1 MRRCLHLARRLGKRA
16 ALILDN
22 PQFWRQLVP
31 GITDFPRIHGEAEFF
46 GNLPSDSAGN
56 LPGNSAENSADNLMG
71 DSDGNSAGNSP
82 RRGTG
87 VPGESGALVVLDR
100 RESNAAQV
108 RLCADYGTPLLLDD
122 DGSGRKNAP
131 FLIDTIPGPRRC
143 AANTAS
149 PAYLNLPPKVRTP
162 NPHGPI
168 LVSFGGQDPADL
180 TLPVL
185 RALIEDC
192 AVPPSRI
199 TLTRPPGKNWNLPD
213 CCTAAPEVRIL
224 PSSDPLREHL
234 GDFGLVICSYG
245 ITLWEAAAAGCA
257 VLTAEPTRRHAQL
270 SHFSALPGIGRVKKN
285 ARGDLSPVSLRRLR
299 RSLSNADALIHASR
313 RAAETLVA
321 PPVPSGPPGP
331 PEPPG
336 RLDALLASLEA
347 PRPQCAVCGRMLPP
361 VIARFER
368 RSFYRC
374 PKCRIIGLYRFE
386 CRENEYGPE
395 YFDTEYRDQYGRSYL
410 EDFASIKAAAAP
422 RLDLIQRRVSGGR
435 LLDVGCAYGP
445 FLQAAAQRG
454 FQAQGLD
461 ISPEAVRYVQDHLGI
476 PAEAGSFSS
485 TTTLPGRIFDA
496 VSLWYVIEHFPDLGN
511 VLGILARRVRV
522 GGVLAFST
530 PNGRGISGRRSLKSF
545 LRASPADHYTV
556 WNPRCAV
563 RILRRCGF
571 RVYRIRITGHH
582 PERFRFCRK
591 TQGLVYRCVMVFSRL
606 FGLGDTFEI
615 YAVRV

>member
-1 MRRCLHLARRLGKRA
+1 MPAERVILRPMSAADGGTGHVRRCLDLARRLGERA
-16 ALILDN
+16 LLILDN
-22 PQFWRQLVP
+22 VQLWQRLVP
-31 GITDFPRIHGEAEFF
+31 EITDFPRIHGEVEFF
-46 GNLPSDSAGN
+46 GDLPSDSAGN
-56 LPGNSAENSADNLMG
+56 
-71 DSDGNSAGNSP
+71 SP
-82 RRGTG
+82 QRGTG
-87 VPGESGALVVLDR
+87 APGASGALVVLDC

-122 DGSGRKNAP
+122 DGGGRKNAP

-162 NPHGPI
+162 DPHGPI

-180 TLPVL
+180 TPAVL

-199 TLTRPPGKNWNLPD
+199 TVTRPPGKNWNLPD
-213 CCTAAPEVRIL
+213 CRDGAAESSRGAPGVRVL
-224 PSSDPLREHL
+224 PSCDSLREHL
-234 GDFGLVICSYG
+234 GRFGLVICSYG
-245 ITLWEAAAAGCA
+245 ITLWESAAAGCA
-257 VLTAEPTRRHAQL
+257 VLTAEPTRRHAELAQ
-270 SHFSALPGIGRVKKN
+270 FSALPGIGRVKKN
-285 ARGDLSPVSLRRLR
+285 SRGALSAVSLRRLR
-299 RSLSNADALIHASR
+299 RSLSNADALINASR
-313 RAAETLVA
+313 LAAEALSA
-321 PPVPSGPPGP
+321 
-331 PEPPG
+331 PPG

-347 PRPQCAVCGRMLPP
+347 PSPHCAVCGRILPP

-374 PKCRIIGLYRFE
+374 PGCRIIGLYRFE

-395 YFDTEYRDQYGRSYL
+395 YFDTEYRGQYGRSYL
-410 EDFASIKAAAAP
+410 EDFAAIKAAAAP
-422 RLDLIQRRVSGGR
+422 RLALIQRRVTGGR

-445 FLQAAAQRG
+445 FLQAAAERG

-461 ISPEAVRYVQDHLGI
+461 ISPEAVRYVQDRLGI

-485 TTTLPGRIFDA
+485 AKTLPGRVFDA
-496 VSLWYVIEHFPDLGN
+496 VSLWYVIEHFPDLGD
-511 VLGILARRVRV
+511 VLGILSRRVRV

-530 PNGRGISGRRSLKSF
+530 PNGRGISGRRSLKRF
-545 LRASPADHYTV
+545 LRASPADHYTI

-563 RILRRCGF
+563 RILRRYGF

-582 PERFRFCRK
+582 PERFRFCGK